1 MSRHTHLDGQRDG
14 RRHPWARWT
23 ICALLTLLGTCSAL
37 GCLLALYV
45 ELTGG
50 FVGQHRD
57 SGPRELHAVGL
68 GVCALLSAL
77 APAWVC
83 RLLLRDKSPR

>member
-1 MSRHTHLDGQRDG
+1 MSRQAHLDGG
-14 RRHPWARWT
+14 RGARWRAWARWT

-37 GCLLALYV
+37 GCLLALYI

-68 GVCALLSAL
+68 GICALLGAL
-77 APAWVC
+77 APAWIC
-83 RLLLRDKSPR
+83 RRLLRDRGPR